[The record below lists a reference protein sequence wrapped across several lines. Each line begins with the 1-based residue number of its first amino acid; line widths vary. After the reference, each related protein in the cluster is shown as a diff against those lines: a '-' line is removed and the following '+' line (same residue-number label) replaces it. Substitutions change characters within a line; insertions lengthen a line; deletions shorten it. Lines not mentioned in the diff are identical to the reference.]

1 VGQKAFIGIGSNIGN
16 SSDNCKSSI
25 IKLSKDKR
33 VRLISISSLY
43 STSPISTIEQSNFI
57 NCAACVM
64 WNGSPFDLLRF
75 LNNIEKTM
83 GRKRVLKN
91 GPRIIDLDILLFG
104 DLVFDTPL
112 LKIPHPELHKRK
124 FAIIPCIEIEPA
136 IVHPKYGKQLKEF
149 LSDIG
154 DEQNIE
160 MIKSPD
166 FPLTKNTCRD

>member
-1 VGQKAFIGIGSNIGN
+1 MEQKAFIGIGSNIGN
-16 SSDNCKSSI
+16 ITDNCKLSI
-25 IKLSKDKR
+25 MKLAEDKR

-43 STSPISTIEQSNFI
+43 STSPVSTIEQNNFI
-57 NCAACVM
+57 NCATCVM

-75 LNNIEKTM
+75 LSNIEKTM

-104 DLVFDTPL
+104 DLVLDTPL

-136 IVHPKYGKQLKEF
+136 IVHPIYGKQLKEF